1 MNESMSDLIQ
11 LNRLDSGVVELVIN
25 RPEALNA
32 LNIAVLLGLKTAL
45 EKLASDQSVRVIVL
59 RGAGE
64 KAFVA
69 GADIR
74 EMQTMGRSDAA
85 QFSRLGHSV
94 CLLLESMPKVTVAAV
109 PGFALG
115 GGTELAL
122 ACDFILASEK
132 AQFGLPE
139 VGLGVIPGFGGTIRL
154 ARAVGLTRAKE
165 LVFSGERFGSAEA
178 AQLGLIRKVLP
189 QEGFFEEVLKQAAK
203 IARNSL
209 PAVRAAKGL
218 MNEFEE
224 SSGVYPKVDAEIHRF
239 SSLFGTPDQKEGMG
253 AFSETRPAKFEGL

>member
-1 MNESMSDLIQ
+1 MDELIQ
-11 LNRLDSGVVELVIN
+11 VRKLDSGVVELTLN

-32 LNIAVLLGLKTAL
+32 LNLATLIALK
-45 EKLASDQSVRVIVL
+45 EKLQALSVDDTVRVIVL

-74 EMQTMGRSDAA
+74 EMQSMGRTDAA
-85 QFSRLGHSV
+85 QFSRLGHAV
-94 CLLLESMPKVTVAAV
+94 CLLLETMPKVTIAAV
-109 PGFALG
+109 HGFALG

-154 ARAVGLTRAKE
+154 SRVVGTPRAKE
-165 LVFSGERFGSAEA
+165 LVFSGERIKAEEA
-178 AQLGLIRKVLP
+178 CSLGLVRRVLP
-189 QEGFFEEVLKQAAK
+189 QEGFFEQVLAFATK
-203 IARNSL
+203 IALNSL
-209 PAVRAAKGL
+209 PAVAAAKSL
-218 MNEFEE
+218 LNEFEE
-224 SSGVYPKVDAEIHRF
+224 SVGIHPKVDAEIHRF
-239 SSLFGTPDQKEGMG
+239 SGLFGAPDQKEGMS
-253 AFSETRPAKFEGL
+253 AFVEKRPARFTGL

>member
-1 MNESMSDLIQ
+1 MSDAVQ
-11 LNRLDSGVVELVIN
+11 LLKRDAGVVELTLH

-32 LNIAVLLGLKTAL
+32 LNVEVLLALKTTL
-45 EKLASDQSVRVIVL
+45 EQIAADPTVRVVVL

-64 KAFVA
+64 KALVA

-74 EMQTMGRSDAA
+74 EMQSMGRTDAA
-85 QFSRLGHSV
+85 QFSRLGHAV
-94 CLLLESMPKVTVAAV
+94 CLLLESMPAVTVAAV
-109 PGFALG
+109 HGFALG

-154 ARAVGLTRAKE
+154 ARIIGLSRAKE
-165 LVFSGERFGSAEA
+165 LLLSGERIGAEEA
-178 AQLGLIRKVLP
+178 ARLGLIRRVLP
-189 QEGFFEEVLKQAAK
+189 QEGFFDAVQKFAER
-203 IARNSL
+203 IARNSRT
-209 PAVRAAKGL
+209 AVAAAKSL

-224 SSGVYPKVDAEIHRF
+224 SVGFTPRWTPIQG
-239 SSLFGTPDQKEGMG
+239 FGLLE
-253 AFSETRPAKFEGL
+253 ARPERRHDRLH

>member
-1 MNESMSDLIQ
+1 MSEKTNDLVR
-11 LNRLDSGVVELVIN
+11 LNRLDAGVVELVID

-32 LNIAVLLGLKTAL
+32 LNIQVLLSLKGAL
-45 EKLASDQSVRVIVL
+45 ETLASDASVRVILL

-109 PGFALG
+109 HGFALG

-154 ARAVGLTRAKE
+154 ARTLGLARAKE
-165 LVFSGERFGSAEA
+165 LVFSGERIGASEA
-178 AQLGLIRKVLP
+178 VQLGLVRKALP
-189 QEGFFEEVLKQAAK
+189 QDGFFDEVRKQAAK

-209 PAVRAAKGL
+209 SAVSAAKSL

-224 SSGVYPKVDAEIHRF
+224 TSGVHPKVDAEIQRF
-239 SSLFGTPDQKEGMG
+239 SSLFGTHDQKEGMV
-253 AFSETRPAKFEGL
+253 AFSEKRSARFEGL

>member
-1 MNESMSDLIQ
+1 MAELIQ
-11 LNRLDSGVVELVIN
+11 LNRLESGVVELVID

-32 LNIAVLLGLKTAL
+32 LNIGVLLGLKDKL
-45 EKLASDQSVRVIVL
+45 EQLASDASVRVIIL

-94 CLLLESMPKVTVAAV
+94 CLLLESIPKVTIAAV
-109 PGFALG
+109 QGFALG

-154 ARAVGLTRAKE
+154 ARAVGLSRAKE
-165 LVFSGERFGSAEA
+165 LVFGGERIGVAEA
-178 AQLGLIRKVLP
+178 AQLGLVRKVLP
-189 QEGFFEEVLKQAAK
+189 QEGFFDEVRKQALR
-203 IARNSL
+203 IARNSMT
-209 PAVRAAKGL
+209 AVSAAKSL

-224 SSGVYPKVDAEIHRF
+224 SAGVHPKVDAEIHRF

-253 AFSETRPAKFEGL
+253 AFSEKRTAKFVGL

>member
-1 MNESMSDLIQ
+1 MSEKTNDLVR
-11 LNRLDSGVVELVIN
+11 LNRLDAGVVELVID

-32 LNIAVLLGLKTAL
+32 LNIQVLLSLKAAL
-45 EKLASDQSVRVIVL
+45 ETLASDASVRVILL

-109 PGFALG
+109 HGFALG

-154 ARAVGLTRAKE
+154 ARTLGLARAKE
-165 LVFSGERFGSAEA
+165 LVFSGERIGASEA
-178 AQLGLIRKVLP
+178 VQLGLVRKALP
-189 QEGFFEEVLKQAAK
+189 QDGFFDEVRKQAAK

-209 PAVRAAKGL
+209 SAVSAAKSL

-224 SSGVYPKVDAEIHRF
+224 TSGVHPKVDAEIQRF
-239 SSLFGTPDQKEGMG
+239 SSLFGTHDQKEGMV
-253 AFSETRPAKFEGL
+253 AFSEKRSARFEGL

>member
-1 MNESMSDLIQ
+1 MSETVQLI
-11 LNRLDSGVVELVIN
+11 RHESGVVELVID
-25 RPEALNA
+25 RPDALNA
-32 LNIAVLLGLKTAL
+32 LNVAVLIGLKRAL
-45 EKLASDQSVRVIVL
+45 ESLAVDASVRVIIL

-109 PGFALG
+109 QGFALG

-154 ARAVGLTRAKE
+154 ARALGLTRAKE
-165 LVFSGERFGSAEA
+165 LVFSGERIGAAEA

-189 QEGFFEEVLKQAAK
+189 QDGFFEEVRKQATR

-209 PAVRAAKGL
+209 SAVSAAKSL

-224 SSGVYPKVDAEIHRF
+224 SAGVYPKVDAEIHRF

-253 AFSETRPAKFEGL
+253 AFSEKRAARFQGL

>member
-1 MNESMSDLIQ
+1 MSDFLTTEMIG
-11 LNRLDSGVVELVIN
+11 SGVCELTIN

-32 LNIAVLLGLKTAL
+32 LNIGLLTAL
-45 EKLASDQSVRVIVL
+45 RERLTGIARDPSVRVLVI

-74 EMQTMGRSDAA
+74 EMQGMDRTQAA
-85 QFSRLGHSV
+85 RFSRQGHSV
-94 CLLLESMPKVTVAAV
+94 CMLLEEMPKVTIAAV
-109 PGFALG
+109 HGFALG

-139 VGLGVIPGFGGTIRL
+139 VSLGVIPGFGGTIRL
-154 ARAVGLTRAKE
+154 ARVVGVARAKE
-165 LVFSGERFGSAEA
+165 LVFSGDRIQAAEA
-178 AQLGLIRKVLP
+178 KELGLIRTVYP
-189 QEGFFEEVLKQAAK
+189 QESFFAEVRAVATK
-203 IARNSL
+203 IARQSL
-209 PAVRAAKGL
+209 SAVITAKNL

-224 SSGVYPKVDAEIHRF
+224 TSGVHPKVDAEIYRF
-239 SSLFGTPDQKEGMG
+239 SALFGGADQLEGMK
-253 AFSETRPAKFEGL
+253 AFSEKRPARFTGLEPI

>member
-1 MNESMSDLIQ
+1 MSEKTNDLVR
-11 LNRLDSGVVELVIN
+11 LNRLDAGVVELVID

-32 LNIAVLLGLKTAL
+32 LNIQVLLSLKTAL
-45 EKLASDQSVRVIVL
+45 ETLASDASVRVILL

-74 EMQTMGRSDAA
+74 EMQTMGRADAA

-109 PGFALG
+109 HGFALG

-154 ARAVGLTRAKE
+154 ARTLGLARAKE
-165 LVFSGERFGSAEA
+165 LVFSGERIGASEA
-178 AQLGLIRKVLP
+178 VQLGLVRKALP
-189 QEGFFEEVLKQAAK
+189 QDGFFDEVRKQATK

-209 PAVRAAKGL
+209 SAVSAAKSL

-224 SSGVYPKVDAEIHRF
+224 TSGVHPKVDAEIQRF
-239 SSLFGTPDQKEGMG
+239 SSLFGTHDQKEGMV
-253 AFSETRPAKFEGL
+253 AFSEKRSARFEGL